1 MIKLSIQKHTISEA
15 ATILD
20 YEPHVLR
27 FYEGE
32 FDIHVPRD
40 KSNRREYTI
49 KEIETF
55 QYIKDL
61 KNKGYNN
68 SQIKQILKSP
78 TVEDEISGETAP
90 VPFNENSSNSSNE
103 ANNLAIREVAMHLD
117 SLNDVMYTNFSK
129 INETICKLN
138 NTIDEFKKD
147 LELEDKDVLISEN
160 AKLKMKLKEKTYELV
175 DIKEKYSQL
184 EQKKFVFKRIFR

>member
-1 MIKLSIQKHTISEA
+1 MIKLSIQKYAISEA

-40 KSNRREYTI
+40 KSNRREYTV
-49 KEIETF
+49 KEIEVF

-68 SQIKQILKSP
+68 NQIKQILKSP
-78 TVEDEISGETAP
+78 TIEDEISAETAP
-90 VPFNENSSNSSNE
+90 VPFNENHDNE
-103 ANNLAIREVAMHLD
+103 ANNLAIREVALHLD
-117 SLNDVMYTNFSK
+117 SLNDVVYANFSK
-129 INETICKLN
+129 INETICKLS

-147 LELEDKDVLISEN
+147 LAAEDKDVLISEN

-175 DIKEKYSQL
+175 DMKEKYSQL
-184 EQKKFVFKRIFR
+184 EQKKFVFKKLFR

>member
-1 MIKLSIQKHTISEA
+1 MIKLNIQKYTISEA
-15 ATILD
+15 ANILD

-68 SQIKQILKSP
+68 NQIKQILKSP
-78 TVEDEISGETAP
+78 TVEDEMSKETAP
-90 VPFNENSSNSSNE
+90 VPFNENSNNE

-117 SLNDVMYTNFSK
+117 SLNDLMYTNFSK
-129 INETICKLN
+129 INDTICTLS
-138 NTIDEFKKD
+138 NTLDEFKKD
-147 LELEDKDVLISEN
+147 LALEDKDVLISEN
-160 AKLKMKLKEKTYELV
+160 AKLKMKLKEKTFELV

-184 EQKKFVFKRIFR
+184 EQKKFVFKRLFR

>member
-1 MIKLSIQKHTISEA
+1 MIKLSIQKYTISEA

-40 KSNRREYTI
+40 KSNRRVYMI

-68 SQIKQILKSP
+68 SQVKQILKSP
-78 TVEDEISGETAP
+78 TVEDEISKETAP
-90 VPFNENSSNSSNE
+90 VPFNENPSNE
-103 ANNLAIREVAMHLD
+103 ANNLAIREVALHLD
-117 SLNDVMYTNFSK
+117 NLNDVMYTNFSK
-129 INETICKLN
+129 INETICMLS

-175 DIKEKYSQL
+175 DIKEKFSQL
-184 EQKKFVFKRIFR
+184 EQKKFVFKRLFR

>member
-1 MIKLSIQKHTISEA
+1 MIKLSIQKYTISEA
-15 ATILD
+15 AAVLD

-78 TVEDEISGETAP
+78 TVEDDLSKETAP
-90 VPFNENSSNSSNE
+90 VPFSENPNNE
-103 ANNLAIREVAMHLD
+103 ANNLAIREVVVHLD
-117 SLNDVMYTNFSK
+117 NLNNVMYTNFNK
-129 INETICKLN
+129 INETISKLN

-160 AKLKMKLKEKTYELV
+160 AKLKMKLKEKTYELI

-184 EQKKFVFKRIFR
+184 EQKKFVFKRLFR

>member
-49 KEIETF
+49 KEIETALDAKLED
-55 QYIKDL
+55 YNGKYNDDYEELEETVYYDDDL
-61 KNKGYNN
+61 
-68 SQIKQILKSP
+68 L
-78 TVEDEISGETAP
+78 
-90 VPFNENSSNSSNE
+90 
-103 ANNLAIREVAMHLD
+103 
-117 SLNDVMYTNFSK
+117 
-129 INETICKLN
+129 
-138 NTIDEFKKD
+138 D
-147 LELEDKDVLISEN
+147 LEDYIYNEVISSLPMKTLCHKDCKGLCPKCGANLNTESCDCIQEEIDPRLE
-160 AKLKMKLKEKTYELV
+160 KLK
-175 DIKEKYSQL
+175 D
-184 EQKKFVFKRIFR
+184 FFKN